1 MYITDDGI
9 RLNATINMPAGNPEK
24 CPLAIII
31 HGFTGHSEEPHL
43 LAISDML
50 NGIGLATLR
59 VDMYGHGKSDGAF
72 RDHTLFKWMN
82 NAMAVIDYALKLDF
96 VTDLYLLGHSQG
108 GLTAVLAAALKHEK
122 IKALVLMSPALMI
135 PDGARTG
142 DLLGMKFDPDNLPE
156 GVYLEHKEDTLG
168 SNYIRVAQTI
178 HVEDAIDR
186 YTGPVLLVHG
196 DEDMSVPVSCSTE
209 AAKRYKN
216 AELVIIHGEDHC
228 YHFHLDQVVDAIRSW
243 MLRQLDK

>member
-9 RLNATINMPAGNPEK
+9 RLNATIEMPAGNPQK

-31 HGFTGHSEEPHL
+31 HGFTGHSEETHI
-43 LAISDML
+43 LAVADML
-50 NGIGLATLR
+50 RCIGLATLR

-82 NAMAVIDYALKLDF
+82 NAMAVIDYALKLPF
-96 VTDLYLLGHSQG
+96 VTDIYLFGHSQG

-122 IKALVLMSPALMI
+122 IKALIPMSPALMI

-142 DLLGMKFDPDNLPE
+142 DLLGMKFDPNNLPE

-178 HVEDAIDR
+178 HVEEAIDR

-196 DEDMSVPVSCSTE
+196 DEDMSVPVSCSIE
-209 AAKRYKN
+209 AAKR
-216 AELVIIHGEDHC
+216 
-228 YHFHLDQVVDAIRSW
+228 
-243 MLRQLDK
+243 

>member
-1 MYITDDGI
+1 MYIIDDGI
-9 RLNATINMPAGNPEK
+9 RLNATIDMPQSNPKK

-59 VDMYGHGKSDGAF
+59 VDMYGHGKSDGEF
-72 RDHTLFKWMN
+72 KEHTLFKWMN
-82 NAMAVIDYALKLDF
+82 NAMAVIDYALKLPF
-96 VTDLYLLGHSQG
+96 VTDIYLLGHSQG
-108 GLTAVLAAALKHEK
+108 GLTAILAAALKHDK
-122 IKALVLMSPALMI
+122 IKALVPMSPATMI
-135 PDGARTG
+135 VDGARKG
-142 DLLGMKFDPDNLPE
+142 CILGMEFDPDNLPDE
-156 GVYLEHKEDTLG
+156 MPLKDGDLTLG
-168 SNYIRVAQTI
+168 GNYARVAQTI

-196 DEDMSVPVSCSTE
+196 DEDMTVPVSCSTE
-209 AAKRYKN
+209 AAKRYRN
-216 AELVIIHGEDHC
+216 AELVIINGEDHC
-228 YHFHLDQVVDAIRSW
+228 YNYHLDQVVDAIKSW